1 MTIQELK
8 EKKQALE
15 QEIADKLQ
23 DFEKE
28 TKTKILSMDIVETM
42 TYEGDDFDFNMFK
55 IKIEVKL

>member
-15 QEIADKLQ
+15 QEIAEKLQ

-28 TKTKILSMDIVETM
+28 TKTKIISMDIAETM
-42 TYEGDDFDFNMFK
+42 TYIGDGLDFNIFK
-55 IKIEVKL
+55 INIEIKL

>member
-23 DFEKE
+23 DSEAE
-28 TKTKILSMDIVETM
+28 TKTKILSMDIAETM
-42 TYEGDDFDFNMFK
+42 TYTGDDIDFNIFK
-55 IKIEVKL
+55 INIEVKL